1 MTRRF
6 LVGLVTKLRHIDS
19 FVLPLRQLLQPEHWV
34 QQEFRLFFVRSL
46 AYDADDGSLK
56 ELFGGGCL
64 GGAVLESALESAVA
78 YKYAWSIRLEVTRGG
93 CCPDQ

>member
-34 QQEFRLFFVRSL
+34 QQVSRLFLDRRL

-56 ELFGGGCL
+56 VLFGGGCL

-78 YKYAWSIRLEVTRGG
+78 YKYAWSIQLEMTQRWLL
-93 CCPDQ
+93 P